1 MSTALYRRYRPE
13 TFADVIGQEHVT
25 EPLMTALRKN
35 RVNHAYLFSG
45 PRGCGKTTSARILAR
60 CLNCAQGPTDTPC
73 GVCDSCVELA
83 RDGSGSLDVIEIDAA
98 SHGGVDDARDL
109 RERATFA
116 PVRDRY
122 KVFIIDEAHMVTSA
136 GFNALLKI
144 VEEPP
149 EHILF
154 IFATTEPDKVIGT
167 IRSRTHHYPFRL
179 VPPEPLLAYLE
190 RLCAEENVP
199 VAPGVL
205 SLVIRAGGGSV
216 RDTLS
221 VLDQLMAGA
230 GDEGLSY
237 EMAIDLLGYTHAS
250 LLDDVVDSLSAG
262 DASTVFG
269 AVDRVIQ
276 TGHDPRRFVED
287 LLERFRDLIIVG
299 AMEESARHVL
309 RAVPE
314 DAIARMQNQA
324 RQLGRAELSRA
335 ADITNAALTEM
346 TGATSP
352 RLHLELLCARLL
364 LPGADAGERGV
375 AARVD
380 RIERRLNYAAPDAGR
395 GPASAISGAVE
406 HGVEHVGLTPAAGA
420 PTAAATDGALTDASR
435 GDGAR
440 ADRSDRPQADD
451 AGDRPA
457 RGPSPVAARP
467 IPATDG
473 AARPTPARP
482 APARP
487 APASTDESA
496 AVSAPEPARP
506 APSRPSLANPPTPD
520 VAGDGAAEAPAR
532 VDEETAGDAA
542 VTENVS
548 DAVDGTDRTAPGDPT
563 EDRDVPTDHDESPVA
578 AAPVDPEDLPE
589 PPPSRQ
595 PGGNAAAEDD
605 EPGDAVAP
613 SSDAEPTPTPAPS
626 DGGSSDVDMVRR
638 AWPEV
643 LEALGRTRKVAWIL
657 VSQNGTVRALRENT
671 LYLEFP
677 TPGIAEQFGRHEEHL
692 REALGSVLGLQAR
705 IVAVHPGSAPPS
717 EASRAGADSAAGGSR
732 PKAPAESAGRP
743 TRPADPGRAGSGGA
757 APASPSTARDGGS
770 ATAAAPPD
778 RAQSD
783 RAQSGAAQSGASHD
797 DGSQSGRA
805 QSGAAQFDRA
815 QSGAAQSDRV
825 QSGNAASDGTPAGT
839 AGANPRE
846 RVWSPSGPTPAP
858 APGAPRDASSS
869 AQPTPRSSES
879 APAQS
884 GAPEAAPSTSSPSR
898 PADATSISTSTL
910 TSTGST
916 SEQPSSPQHDSTQ
929 TGPTPSDSTQPDS
942 KPSPA
947 TGPSTAATSSS
958 DSGPS
963 SSGTGTGRADA
974 PDEPAD
980 RSRGKASTES
990 AAEREAT
997 DRADGS
1003 NRESAGRPT
1012 AQSPAT
1018 AVSAFPWDDEP
1029 PLPDE
1034 PDLDEPPFPDDEYV
1048 GAGRHAP
1055 GRQASMP
1062 AGDQQPARPRAARP
1076 AQSSLAAGSPAG
1088 EAPARPAPGASRG
1101 ADAPA
1106 RPAPGAAG
1114 TPARPA
1120 PAGLRDGDA
1129 PARPAPGA
1137 SRGTDAPARP
1147 APGSTNQ
1154 ADAPARPAPGA
1165 SADAPARPAPGIVT
1179 ETEGRP
1185 APGTNGRRPAAVDA
1199 APASDGTEPPAAE
1212 PSAAAPSPTPA
1223 APATVPTP
1231 MEDIPSEDDLVLE
1244 DSGRAGRAAA
1254 ERVLGAQLIDER
1266 ELLRD

>member
-73 GVCDSCVELA
+73 GVCDSCRELA

-167 IRSRTHHYPFRL
+167 IRSRTHHYPFHL

-314 DAIARMQNQA
+314 DAIARMQHQA

-364 LPGADAGERGV
+364 LPGADVGERGV

-406 HGVEHVGLTPAAGA
+406 GGTGHVGLTPAAGA
-420 PTAAATDGALTDASR
+420 PAAAATDGARPATTDADSRPDSRQGGAR

-440 ADRSDRPQADD
+440 GDGARGD
-451 AGDRPA
+451 APRDDRPA
-457 RGPSPVAARP
+457 EPAAARP
-467 IPATDG
+467 A
-473 AARPTPARP
+473 PARP

-487 APASTDESA
+487 APA
-496 AVSAPEPARP
+496 RP
-506 APSRPSLANPPTPD
+506 APETAAPTHAEDRRDAAAAADEATPDAAAAAPVQNAEQGLARPSAED
-520 VAGDGAAEAPAR
+520 DAAAESPETTKSAAEDSESADPAVP
-532 VDEETAGDAA
+532 VD
-542 VTENVS
+542 
-548 DAVDGTDRTAPGDPT
+548 
-563 EDRDVPTDHDESPVA
+563 DRDVPTDHDESPVA
-578 AAPVDPEDLPE
+578 AAPVAADDLPE
-589 PPPSRQ
+589 PPASRR
-595 PGGNAAAEDD
+595 PGGNAAADD
-605 EPGDAVAP
+605 EATDAGSSPQRGAP
-613 SSDAEPTPTPAPS
+613 AESS
-626 DGGSSDVDMVRR
+626 GSDVDMVRR

-643 LEALGRTRKVAWIL
+643 LEALGRAKKVAWIL
-657 VSQNGTVRALRENT
+657 VSQNGTVRALRDNT

-677 TPGIAEQFGRHEEHL
+677 TPGIADQFGRHEDHV
-692 REALGSVLGLQAR
+692 REALGAVLGLQVR
-705 IVAVHPGSAPPS
+705 VVAVHPGSAPPS
-717 EASRAGADSAAGGSR
+717 GGTATDENVAGGGR
-732 PKAPAESAGRP
+732 PKAPTESAGRVP
-743 TRPADPGRAGSGGA
+743 RPAGSSRPSPQEAAARPTGPTNPDDQTNRRAPRPESA
-757 APASPSTARDGGS
+757 PSADRPATTTSSAATAPAA
-770 ATAAAPPD
+770 
-778 RAQSD
+778 
-783 RAQSGAAQSGASHD
+783 
-797 DGSQSGRA
+797 
-805 QSGAAQFDRA
+805 
-815 QSGAAQSDRV
+815 
-825 QSGNAASDGTPAGT
+825 
-839 AGANPRE
+839 ANPRE
-846 RVWSPSGPTPAP
+846 RVWSPSGPTAAPTTPAGP
-858 APGAPRDASSS
+858 PPAAPGRDSS
-869 AQPTPRSSES
+869 AEPARPRAAEQPAR
-879 APAQS
+879 AVPA
-884 GAPEAAPSTSSPSR
+884 GAPEPSAP
-898 PADATSISTSTL
+898 
-910 TSTGST
+910 
-916 SEQPSSPQHDSTQ
+916 
-929 TGPTPSDSTQPDS
+929 
-942 KPSPA
+942 
-947 TGPSTAATSSS
+947 
-958 DSGPS
+958 
-963 SSGTGTGRADA
+963 
-974 PDEPAD
+974 
-980 RSRGKASTES
+980 
-990 AAEREAT
+990 
-997 DRADGS
+997 
-1003 NRESAGRPT
+1003 
-1012 AQSPAT
+1012 T
-1018 AVSAFPWDDEP
+1018 AVSAAPSPSSSPASRGSAHDGAATAPWDDEP

-1034 PDLDEPPFPDDEYV
+1034 PDPEEPPFPDDEDP
-1048 GAGRHAP
+1048 GRRPGAP
-1055 GRQASMP
+1055 GRGP
-1062 AGDQQPARPRAARP
+1062 
-1076 AQSSLAAGSPAG
+1076 SPAP
-1088 EAPARPAPGASRG
+1088 ERQYRTRERPESSSRTARPAPTNGQAAEGDR
-1101 ADAPA
+1101 PA
-1106 RPAPGAAG
+1106 RPAPGAAPSEPPVR
-1114 TPARPA
+1114 PARGTDGPSAAPPA
-1120 PAGLRDGDA
+1120 PSEA
-1129 PARPAPGA
+1129 PARPG
-1137 SRGTDAPARP
+1137 
-1147 APGSTNQ
+1147 
-1154 ADAPARPAPGA
+1154 
-1165 SADAPARPAPGIVT
+1165 
-1179 ETEGRP
+1179 
-1185 APGTNGRRPAAVDA
+1185 
-1199 APASDGTEPPAAE
+1199 
-1212 PSAAAPSPTPA
+1212 
-1223 APATVPTP
+1223 APATGTHAASDAPPSAPAAVPTP
-1231 MEDIPSEDDLVLE
+1231 MEDIPSEDDQVLE

-1254 ERVLGAQLIDER
+1254 ERILGAQLIDER